1 MEYLTEAGV
10 LVMDMTDEFK
20 WCVPCRVREDLQIR
34 KYASSE
40 WCFRCEATN
49 ILRTYCN
56 FIQKNNKNVIRVV
69 RAKWFGDSYRTDI
82 YMSAPYLPDIL
93 PVTRVGPV
101 TIFAVEKSVTS
112 EEHGIGYWVRMRG
125 VLFSLE
131 EYVKP
136 LASAARAQSL
146 TFALVCVLM
155 NYFTSEMEMPRVVDF
170 VRRLLYLN
178 DMREELENRLK

>member
-1 MEYLTEAGV
+1 MEYLSEAGV
-10 LVMDMTDEFK
+10 LVVDMTEEFN
-20 WCVPCRVREDLQIR
+20 WCVPCRRREDLQIR

-40 WCFRCEATN
+40 WCFRCETTK
-49 ILRTYCN
+49 ILKTYCLN
-56 FIQKNNKNVIRVV
+56 THKPGVVRVV
-69 RAKWFGDSYRTDI
+69 NGICISP
-82 YMSAPYLPDIL
+82 PYLPNL
-93 PVTRVGPV
+93 PNGFRHVTRKVPV
-101 TIFAVEKSVTS
+101 TIFEVEKSVCS
-112 EEHGIGYWVRMRG
+112 EQYGYGYWVSRSG

-155 NYFTSEMEMPRVVDF
+155 NYFTSEMEMPRVVEF
-170 VRRLLYLN
+170 VGRLLYLN